1 MEKVLEGGKVE
12 FEEADRLLRTGD
24 IMALADCANMI
35 TRKFAGDLVDVETL
49 INAKSGRCP
58 EDCSFCAQSGFY
70 DSESG
75 INKYPLLPTHAIIE
89 QAKKAQQGGATSFC
103 LVCAYRSA
111 PDKDFEE
118 ICNTIENM
126 KNTLNIDVNVSLG
139 FITRQRARRLK
150 SLGVKRYNHNLE
162 TSESF
167 FGQIC
172 KTHDYSD
179 RVNTARIVK
188 EEGLE
193 LCCGGII
200 GMGETPTQRIELGV
214 AIRSLAADEVPI
226 NILMARKGTP
236 LAGLS
241 PLSPADAIKTIAI
254 WRFLMPKAILKIA
267 GGREVNLGAQQVLA
281 LKGGANGIISGGYL
295 TTAGN
300 LIQDD
305 LEMIKGIG
313 LKVPDMK

>member
-1 MEKVLEGGKVE
+1 
-12 FEEADRLLRTGD
+12 
-24 IMALADCANMI
+24 
-35 TRKFAGDLVDVETL
+35 
-49 INAKSGRCP
+49 
-58 EDCSFCAQSGFY
+58 
-70 DSESG
+70 
-75 INKYPLLPTHAIIE
+75 
-89 QAKKAQQGGATSFC
+89 
-103 LVCAYRSA
+103 
-111 PDKDFEE
+111 
-118 ICNTIENM
+118 
-126 KNTLNIDVNVSLG
+126 
-139 FITRQRARRLK
+139 
-150 SLGVKRYNHNLE
+150 VKRYNHNLE

-200 GMGETPTQRIELGV
+200 GMGETPTQRIELGI

-267 GGREVNLGAQQVLA
+267 GGREVHLGGAQQVLA
-281 LKGGANGIISGGYL
+281 LKGGANGLISGGYL

-300 LIQDD
+300 FIQDD